1 MSTTTTTTTQEKVGD
16 IILGAHLVHCCHNTR
31 FTPGGKLVLVRSP
44 LQGGRGGS
52 HHWKETQKRP
62 GGWERKVE
70 HVLDT
75 SAEDPTRAT
84 SEFEVV
90 RVRRVP
96 TSDPG
101 FMGRDAGYGG
111 GIEITVRRRGGKDER
126 IVYTRSCCFDTDVSE
141 AAQVVSSRSP

>member
-1 MSTTTTTTTQEKVGD
+1 MTTTTQEKVGD
-16 IILGAHLVHCCHNTR
+16 IILGGHLVRCCHNTR
-31 FTPGGKLVLVRSP
+31 RTPDRKLVLVRSP
-44 LQGGRGGS
+44 LQVGRGGPS
-52 HHWKETQKRP
+52 LWTETQKRP

-90 RVRRVP
+90 RVRKVP
-96 TSDPG
+96 PSNPG
-101 FMGRDAGYGG
+101 LMGRDAGYGG
-111 GIEITVRRRGGKDER
+111 GTEITVRRRGGKNER
-126 IVYTRSCCFDTDVSE
+126 IVYTRSCSFTTDVSE